1 MIPIS
6 KALKLIAAQT
16 APLGTE
22 KVPLADAAGR
32 ILAEPVVADTD
43 LPPFDR
49 SMMDGYAVIAAD
61 TLQKPARSKGIQLE
75 VVGESSAGHG
85 WNGRMKRGQAVRIM
99 TGARVPAGA
108 DSVQRV
114 EVTQESNGSVAIF
127 EPVRKG
133 MSVVRRGAEI
143 KRGKAVF
150 KAGEVITE
158 NMIATLASFGYSK
171 IRVGRRPHVAILGT
185 GSEIVAVSK
194 KPGRDQIRNSNSV
207 MLDVLARSFGAETTV
222 LPMARDRLSD
232 LKSQIANCKSQILTI
247 TGGVSVG
254 KYDLT
259 KQALIEL
266 GAEIYFEK
274 VRLKPGKPAVFARLG
289 KTLVFGLPGNP
300 VSAAVTFHLFVRKA
314 LMLMQ
319 GASTTDLRTGTAITG
334 LNVRAAKDRDTL
346 TAARLETDGLGRLI
360 AMPLKTQGSSDL
372 VSFAR
377 ADALIFIR
385 AGKTYNMGDIVEIRY
400 L

>member
-232 LKSQIANCKSQILTI
+232 LKSQIANCKSQILAI